1 MKRLRQWKEEI
12 AMERTEDKVQVQ
24 MRLESTVREIEELKD
39 SFVNELHP
47 WRVYLFGS
55 FAEGRETEESD
66 CDFYIVVDD
75 LETDMIALTRRA
87 YRAIRDKQFR
97 PVDIIVNTEKTFNE
111 RKVKAYSLESDVTGK
126 GVLLYEARTERRL
139 LT

>member
-1 MKRLRQWKEEI
+1 
-12 AMERTEDKVQVQ
+12 MERTEDKVQVQ

-47 WRVYLFGS
+47 RRVYLFGS

-66 CDFYIVVDD
+66 YDFYIVVDD
-75 LETDMIALTRRA
+75 LETDMVALTTRA

-111 RKVKAYSLESDVTGK
+111 RKGKSYSLESDVAEK
-126 GVLLYEARTERRL
+126 GVLLYEVRWLRMESEEKEKI
-139 LT
+139 

>member
-12 AMERTEDKVQVQ
+12 AMEKTEDKVQVQ

>member
-1 MKRLRQWKEEI
+1 
-12 AMERTEDKVQVQ
+12 MERTEDKVQVQ

-75 LETDMIALTRRA
+75 LETDMVALTTRA

>member
-1 MKRLRQWKEEI
+1 
-12 AMERTEDKVQVQ
+12 

-47 WRVYLFGS
+47 RRVYLFGS

>member
-1 MKRLRQWKEEI
+1 
-12 AMERTEDKVQVQ
+12 MERTEDKVQVQ

-66 CDFYIVVDD
+66 YDFYIVVDD